1 MDLREVAGSQWDP
14 ATPPFCRRGLSGA
27 CVRSA
32 RVRAAHLLD
41 RSLNSAPISRLILLA
56 LPLAFSGPLGGLQF
70 GLVTMRTDKAPRVV
84 MDCVAVHGP
93 SSLPIEHSVSLL
105 AGLLHAMR

>member
-1 MDLREVAGSQWDP
+1 MHGAGLPRAP
-14 ATPPFCRRGLSGA
+14 ARPTARYSRRLSGA

-32 RVRAAHLLD
+32 RVRAAHLVD

-70 GLVTMRTDKAPRVV
+70 GLVTMRADKAPRVV

-93 SSLPIEHSVSLL
+93 FSLPIEHSVCWLGSSTP
-105 AGLLHAMR
+105 